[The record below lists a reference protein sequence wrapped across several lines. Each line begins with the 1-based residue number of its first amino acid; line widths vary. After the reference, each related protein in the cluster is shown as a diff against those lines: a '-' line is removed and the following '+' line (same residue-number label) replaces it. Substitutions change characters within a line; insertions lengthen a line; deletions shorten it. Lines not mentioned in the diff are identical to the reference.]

1 MNKLI
6 IPITIKENKAKLN
19 VEELKDEKIILDIQ
33 NENFSPFNIET
44 QENVLKQ
51 TEQKNIYGI
60 RITLNSNDV
69 KKQSIKELK
78 KYKLKEVN
86 LLVEST
92 NDYILRNIGSNYD
105 FSKIKKASK
114 IIKHN
119 FIKMNIIT
127 VIGLPEATL
136 ADDLNTIKQISKLKP
151 KEIIIIACDENY
163 NNKVKELYASNEYE
177 PLSAIQITER
187 LKEVIS
193 VAEKAGIKNIKIEER
208 NNIKNNVLE
217 SIWYDRIVERIKSY
231 NIKVKE
237 VKIEANPRDIENIK
251 GIKDTNLIKLNDTYD
266 VEIKLEE
273 NEKIKEGQ
281 LKMQIL
287 KTYTDFLEEK

>member
-187 LKEVIS
+187 LKKFIS
-193 VAEKAGIKNIKIEER
+193 VAKKAGRKNIKIEER

-231 NIKVKE
+231 NVKVKE

-251 GIKDTNLIKLNDTYD
+251 GIKDANLIKLNDTYD

>member
-193 VAEKAGIKNIKIEER
+193 VAEKAGIKNIKIEEK

-231 NIKVKE
+231 NVKVKE

-251 GIKDTNLIKLNDTYD
+251 GIKDANLIKLNDTYD

>member
-193 VAEKAGIKNIKIEER
+193 VAEKAGIKNIKIEEK

-217 SIWYDRIVERIKSY
+217 SIWYDRIVEKIKSY
-231 NIKVKE
+231 NVKVKE
-237 VKIEANPRDIENIK
+237 VKIEANPKDIENIK
-251 GIKDTNLIKLNDTYD
+251 GIKDANLIKLNDTYD

>member
-19 VEELKDEKIILDIQ
+19 VEQLKDENIILDIQ
-33 NENFSPFNIET
+33 NEDFSPFNIEK

-69 KKQSIKELK
+69 NKQSIKELK

-151 KEIIIIACDENY
+151 KEIIIIACDEKY
-163 NNKVKELYASNEYE
+163 NNKVKELYTSNEYE

-217 SIWYDRIVERIKSY
+217 SIWYDRIVEKIKSY
-231 NIKVKE
+231 NVKVKE
-237 VKIEANPRDIENIK
+237 VKIEANPKDIENIK
-251 GIKDTNLIKLNDTYD
+251 GTKEANLTKLKDTYD

-287 KTYTDFLEEK
+287 ETYTDFLEEK

>member
-1 MNKLI
+1 MEKIVIPVTVSKNKTKI
-6 IPITIKENKAKLN
+6 N
-19 VEELKDEKIILDIQ
+19 VEKFKDEKIILDIQ
-33 NENFSPFNIET
+33 NEDFSTFDIEK
-44 QENVLKQ
+44 QEEVLKQ
-51 TEQKNIYGI
+51 TEQRDIYEI
-60 RITLNSNDV
+60 RITLNTNSVNKQNI
-69 KKQSIKELK
+69 KKLK
-78 KYKLKEVN
+78 RYKLREVN
-86 LLVEST
+86 LLVDST
-92 NDYILRNIGSNYD
+92 NDYILRNIGLNYD
-105 FSKIKKASK
+105 FNEIKKASK

-151 KEIIIIACDENY
+151 KEIIIIACDEKY
-163 NNKVKELYASNEYE
+163 NNKVNELYNSNEYE

-187 LKEVIS
+187 LKEVIA

-217 SIWYDRIVERIKSY
+217 SIWYDRIVEKIKSY
-231 NIKVKE
+231 NVKVKE
-237 VKIEANPRDIENIK
+237 VKIEANPKDIENIK
-251 GIKDTNLIKLNDTYD
+251 GKEESNLIKLNDTYD
-266 VEIKLEE
+266 VELKLEE
-273 NEKIKEGQ
+273 NAKIKEGQ

>member
-217 SIWYDRIVERIKSY
+217 SIWYDRIVEKIKSY
-231 NIKVKE
+231 NVKVKE
-237 VKIEANPRDIENIK
+237 VKIEANPKDIENIK
-251 GIKDTNLIKLNDTYD
+251 GIKDANLIKLNDTYD

>member
-193 VAEKAGIKNIKIEER
+193 VAEKSGIKNIKIEER

-231 NIKVKE
+231 NVKVKE

-251 GIKDTNLIKLNDTYD
+251 GIKDANLIKLNDTYD

>member
-6 IPITIKENKAKLN
+6 IPVTIKENKAKLN
-19 VEELKDEKIILDIQ
+19 IEQLKDGNSILDIQ
-33 NENFSPFNIET
+33 NEDFSPFNIEK
-44 QENVLKQ
+44 QEKVLKQ
-51 TEQKNIYGI
+51 TEEINIYGI
-60 RITLNSNDV
+60 RITINSNDV
-69 KKQSIKELK
+69 TRLNIKNLK

-105 FSKIKKASK
+105 FRKIKKASK
-114 IIKHN
+114 TIKHN

-151 KEIIIIACDENY
+151 KEIIIIACDEKY
-163 NNKVKELYASNEYE
+163 NNKVNELYNSNEYE
-177 PLSAIQITER
+177 PLSTIQITER

-217 SIWYDRIVERIKSY
+217 SIWYDRIVEKIKSY
-231 NIKVKE
+231 NVKVKE
-237 VKIEANPRDIENIK
+237 VKIEANPKDIENIK
-251 GIKDTNLIKLNDTYD
+251 GMENTNLIKLNDTYD

>member
-19 VEELKDEKIILDIQ
+19 VEQLKDENIILDIQ
-33 NENFSPFNIET
+33 NEDFSPFNIEK

-69 KKQSIKELK
+69 NKQSIKELK

-177 PLSAIQITER
+177 PLSTIQITER

-217 SIWYDRIVERIKSY
+217 SIWYDRIVEKIKSY
-231 NIKVKE
+231 NVKVKE
-237 VKIEANPRDIENIK
+237 VKIEANPKDIENIK
-251 GIKDTNLIKLNDTYD
+251 GTKEANLTKLKDTYD

-287 KTYTDFLEEK
+287 ETYTDFLEEK

>member
-6 IPITIKENKAKLN
+6 IPIIIKENKAKLN
-19 VEELKDEKIILDIQ
+19 AEQLKDRNIILDIQ
-33 NENFSPFNIET
+33 NEDFSTFNIAK

-60 RITLNSNDV
+60 RLTLNSNAVD
-69 KKQSIKELK
+69 KQSIKELK
-78 KYKLKEVN
+78 KYKLKEAN

-105 FSKIKKASK
+105 FRKIKKASK

-163 NNKVKELYASNEYE
+163 NNKVKELYDSNEYE

-187 LKEVIS
+187 LKEIIS
-193 VAEKAGIKNIKIEER
+193 VAEKAGIKNIKIEEK

-217 SIWYDRIVERIKSY
+217 SIWYDRIVEKIKSY
-231 NIKVKE
+231 NVKVKE
-237 VKIEANPRDIENIK
+237 VKIESNPKDIQNIK
-251 GIKDTNLIKLNDTYD
+251 GTEDANLIKLNDTYD
-266 VEIKLEE
+266 VKIKLEE

>member
-251 GIKDTNLIKLNDTYD
+251 GIKDANLIKLNDTYD

>member
-19 VEELKDEKIILDIQ
+19 VEQLKDENIILDIQ
-33 NENFSPFNIET
+33 NEDFSPFNIEK

-69 KKQSIKELK
+69 NKQSIKELK

-151 KEIIIIACDENY
+151 KEIIIIACDEKY
-163 NNKVKELYASNEYE
+163 NNKVKELYTSNEYE

-187 LKEVIS
+187 LKEVIA

-217 SIWYDRIVERIKSY
+217 SIWYDRIVEKIKSY
-231 NIKVKE
+231 NVKVKE
-237 VKIEANPRDIENIK
+237 VKIEANPKDIENIK
-251 GIKDTNLIKLNDTYD
+251 GKEESNLIKLNDTYD
-266 VEIKLEE
+266 VELKLEE
-273 NEKIKEGQ
+273 NAKIKEGQ

>member
-19 VEELKDEKIILDIQ
+19 VEQLKDENIILDIQ
-33 NENFSPFNIET
+33 NEDFSPFNIEK

-69 KKQSIKELK
+69 NKQSIKELK

-105 FSKIKKASK
+105 FNEIKKASK

-151 KEIIIIACDENY
+151 KEIIIIACDEKY
-163 NNKVKELYASNEYE
+163 NNKVNELYNSNEYE

-187 LKEVIS
+187 LKEVIA

-217 SIWYDRIVERIKSY
+217 SIWYDRIVEKIKSY
-231 NIKVKE
+231 NVKVKE
-237 VKIEANPRDIENIK
+237 VKIEANPKDIENIK
-251 GIKDTNLIKLNDTYD
+251 GKEESNLIKLNDTYD
-266 VEIKLEE
+266 VELKLEE
-273 NEKIKEGQ
+273 NAKIKEGQ